1 MASTK
6 QVPIP
11 GPKGVPFLGNV
22 YDIESELPINSF
34 EQMAD
39 SYGMD
44 LDLHEQGIETA
55 NLWANWRVF
64 LPSRTNFSGYNLWQ
78 NPSIH

>member
-1 MASTK
+1 MSSTG

-22 YDIESELPINSF
+22 YDIEPELPLQSF
-34 EQMAD
+34 ERMAD

-44 LDLHEQGIETA
+44 RGPRDQGCILRMAE
-55 NLWANWRVF
+55 LIHVCVF
-64 LPSRTNFSGYNLWQ
+64 TFQ
-78 NPSIH
+78 AQSIA

>member
-1 MASTK
+1 MSSTD

-22 YDIESELPINSF
+22 YDIEPELPLQSF
-34 EQMAD
+34 ERMAD

-44 LDLHEQGIETA
+44 LGPHGQGCI
-55 NLWANWRVF
+55 
-64 LPSRTNFSGYNLWQ
+64 
-78 NPSIH
+78 